1 MPAFL
6 RNAAFVFAV
15 LVGITILWGSWY
27 TIDQGR
33 IGVKLRNGKIVD
45 TVEPGLGF
53 KTPWIDEVVEY
64 SSRVE
69 KVDIPDVASYS
80 KDIQQAVNH
89 ISVNYRID
97 PTKVKRIYTIY
108 GRDQTSYE
116 QGIIRPRVFEAYK
129 EVFGQFSAADVVGR
143 RAELAQQFSD
153 RLIRSLP
160 PEFVVDG
167 IQIENIDF
175 SDTYEQA
182 VEAAAEMQAQTQQAE
197 QQVKREK
204 AQAEIKVV
212 QANAEA
218 AAITAR
224 GNAEASAIKARGE
237 ALRQSPELV
246 ALTAAEKWNGVL
258 PTTMVPG
265 GAVPFVAVP
274 TNR

>member
-1 MPAFL
+1 M
-6 RNAAFVFAV
+6 
-15 LVGITILWGSWY
+15 
-27 TIDQGR
+27 
-33 IGVKLRNGKIVD
+33 
-45 TVEPGLGF
+45 
-53 KTPWIDEVVEY
+53 
-64 SSRVE
+64 
-69 KVDIPDVASYS
+69 
-80 KDIQQAVNH
+80 
-89 ISVNYRID
+89 
-97 PTKVKRIYTIY
+97 
-108 GRDQTSYE
+108 
-116 QGIIRPRVFEAYK
+116 FEAYK

-246 ALTAAEKWNGVL
+246 SLTAAEKWNGVL